1 VNILLVG
8 NYVPDKQ
15 HSMLGF
21 TRLLENGLRQAG
33 HQVRVAQPPV
43 VFGKIGEWIPRMQ
56 KWLAYL
62 DKLVLFPPLLRG
74 SMMQADIVHICDHS
88 NALYIPWARRK
99 PYLVTCHDLLAV
111 RGSLGEATD
120 CPASVSGKWLQRWI
134 LRGLNRADAIACV
147 SHATLGDVTRLAPGI
162 RRTTVVPLALRYDL
176 PRLSA
181 SECDAQL
188 RSIPGLDPNKAF
200 VLHVGSSQARKNR
213 EGLLRIFAKTIGAKT
228 IGRIDAQLVIAGK
241 PLNTSQR
248 QLAQELHISDRIVE
262 APEISNQVLSA
273 LYSKAI
279 AFVFPS
285 TFEGFGWPIV
295 EAQACGCPVVC
306 SRRAPFPEVGGEG
319 ALFFDVED
327 EAGFAD
333 AVVQLA
339 NDAVFR
345 AALIEKGVE
354 NLSCY
359 EPALMISRYVSL
371 YEQIL
376 SVHESAD
383 CVAAQ
388 A

>member
-8 NYVPDKQ
+8 NYIPDKQ

-21 TRLLENGLRQAG
+21 MGLLESGLRRAG
-33 HQVRVAQPPV
+33 HQVRVVQPPV
-43 VFGKIGEWIPRMQ
+43 VFGKIGKWVPRMQ

-62 DKLVLFPPLLRG
+62 DKLILFPPLLRA
-74 SMMQADIVHICDHS
+74 SILQADIVHICDHS

-147 SHATLGDVTRLAPGI
+147 SHATLGDVTRLLPGL
-162 RRTTVVPLALRYDL
+162 RRATVVPLALRYDL

-181 SECDAQL
+181 SECDVQL
-188 RSIPGLDPNKAF
+188 RSIPGLDPNQPF

-213 EGLLRIFAKTIGAKT
+213 EGLLRIFAKTIG
-228 IGRIDAQLVIAGK
+228 RIDAQLVIAGK
-241 PLNTSQR
+241 RLNASQR
-248 QLAQELHISDRIVE
+248 QLAGELHVSDRIVE
-262 APEISNQVLSA
+262 APEIPNQVLSA

-295 EAQACGCPVVC
+295 ETQACRCPVVC

-327 EAGFAD
+327 EAGFAN
-333 AVVQLA
+333 AIVQLA
-339 NDAVFR
+339 NDAAFR
-345 AALIEKGVE
+345 GALIEKGVE
-354 NLSCY
+354 NLSRY

-376 SVHESAD
+376 SVHESAA
-383 CVAAQ
+383 CVAVQ